1 LFCSKC
7 GRETT
12 EDAVFC
18 AGCGTSLAGGRPLTK
33 KARLS
38 LAAGII
44 DIAAGGFSLVSL
56 LFVAI
61 VMVVVA
67 GDGEIPLFMALIPL
81 AMVIPG
87 VLAIVGGIFALRRRS
102 WVMAL
107 IGSIALV
114 VISSVPG
121 IAAVV
126 LTVMARDEFE

>member
-1 LFCSKC
+1 MFCSRC
-7 GRETT
+7 GKEAT
-12 EDAVFC
+12 ENTMSC
-18 AGCGTSLAGGRPLTK
+18 AGCGTSLAGGQPSVK
-33 KARLS
+33 KKYLS

-61 VMVVVA
+61 VMVVLA

-87 VLAIVGGIFALRRRS
+87 VLAVVGGIFALRRRS

-114 VISSVPG
+114 VTSSVPG